1 MARVAAGFESSSAT
15 STTTTAGRADLHF
28 LALPVDHPPPSA
40 IKDLNRFTLND
51 DDGRACRTGN
61 AWTATAHVITAVIG
75 SGVLSLAWS
84 IAQLGWIAGPP
95 ILAAFA
101 FVTYYTS
108 ILLADCYRAPSGSRN
123 YTYMNAVRA
132 YLGGKR
138 RTTWVCGFVQYINL
152 IGTAIGYTITASI
165 SMVAIK
171 RSNCFH
177 AEGNDAPC
185 RVSNNLYMALFG
197 AFQLFLSMIPN
208 FQRLW
213 WLSIVAAI
221 MSFAYSSIGLALS
234 VAKTIERGFID
245 GTAFGYAASSSI
257 EKTWLV
263 FQALGNIA
271 FAYSF
276 SMILIEIQDT
286 VRAPP
291 IESKTM
297 RKASMAGIAV
307 TTSYYMS
314 VGCVG
319 YAALGNLAPGDLL
332 TGFGF
337 HNPYWLIDIGN
348 ICIAVH
354 LIGAYQVFCQPLFA
368 FVEAWAVQ
376 KWPKSELINHEYKI
390 ILPFFTPFKLNLFIV
405 LWRAT
410 FVVFTT
416 IVAMLLPFF
425 NDIVGLLGALAFWPL
440 TVYYPIS
447 MHIAQCNVGK
457 WTTKWVALQGLNIG
471 CFLVSFAAG
480 VGSIAGIVG
489 DLKKYAPFQM
499 N

>member
-1 MARVAAGFESSSAT
+1 MARVASGFESSPS
-15 STTTTAGRADLHF
+15 GPADHHLSLPLDHHDKKNPFNLH
-28 LALPVDHPPPSA
+28 
-40 IKDLNRFTLND
+40 D
-51 DDGRACRTGN
+51 DDERECRTGN
-61 AWTATAHVITAVIG
+61 VWTATAHVITAVIG

-95 ILAAFA
+95 ILLAFA

-108 ILLADCYRAPSGSRN
+108 ILLADCYRAPDPTTGSRN
-123 YTYMNAVRA
+123 YTYMDAVRA

-138 RTTWVCGFVQYINL
+138 TTTWICGFVQYVNL

-177 AEGNDAPC
+177 VEGNDAPC
-185 RVSNNLYMALFG
+185 HVSNNLYMALFG

-234 VAKTIERGFID
+234 VGKTIERRVVS
-245 GTAFGYAASSSI
+245 GTAFGYVASSSI

-286 VRAPP
+286 LRAPP
-291 IESKTM
+291 TENKTM
-297 RKASMAGIAV
+297 KKASLRGIIV

-319 YAALGNLAPGDLL
+319 YAALGNQAPGDLL

-376 KWPKSELINHEYKI
+376 KWPKSDLINHEYKI
-390 ILPFFTPFKLNLFIV
+390 FLPFSKPFKINLFNV

-447 MHIAQCNVGK
+447 MHIAQHHLKKWTGK
-457 WTTKWVALQGLNIG
+457 WIALQGLNVG

-480 VGSIAGIVG
+480 LGSIAGIVG
-489 DLKKYAPFQM
+489 DLKKYAPFKM
-499 N
+499 D